1 MNSTTRPVTN
11 PAKENAMFALL
22 NDVPSTATI
31 TLAEDHAGRRPP
43 APPEGDTQP
52 RGRPGRSGL
61 GVLAS
66 LVINFVV
73 PFLAYYLIHAR
84 VASSA
89 LALAL
94 AGAIPVAYTLVV
106 LAVRHRLDPLGVVS
120 VVTFGIGVLVSWA
133 SGGSALAL
141 ELQDPALTGLIGIAC
156 LVSVVI
162 GRPLHP
168 VILRLLGRGN
178 ARYTDIAAR
187 ARRGTSMMTTL
198 IIGVAFTVHAV
209 AVTILALTQSTST
222 FVALQHPVGLPP
234 IALGLGALFFYR
246 SRLQA
251 REQAAAEA
259 ARDDQPGQPS

>member
-1 MNSTTRPVTN
+1 MN
-11 PAKENAMFALL
+11 
-22 NDVPSTATI
+22 TATI

-43 APPEGDTQP
+43 AQHGGGTQP
-52 RGRPGRSGL
+52 QGRPGRSGL

-66 LVINFVV
+66 LIINFVV

-106 LAVRHRLDPLGVVS
+106 LAVRRRLDPLGVVS
-120 VVTFGIGVLVSWA
+120 VVTFGLGVLVSWA

-178 ARYTDIAAR
+178 ARYTEIASRTQTKTSMVTTAIIGLTLTAR
-187 ARRGTSMMTTL
+187 AAA
-198 IIGVAFTVHAV
+198 ITV
-209 AVTILALTQSTST
+209 LALTQPAGT
-222 FVALQHPVGLPP
+222 FVALQHPVGLP
-234 IALGLGALFFYR
+234 ILGLGFASLFFYR
-246 SRLQA
+246 HRLEA
-251 REQAAAEA
+251 RQAAATP
-259 ARDDQPGQPS
+259 RDSRSGDDQAEGMS